1 MQIAK
6 DLEKINR
13 SSDRKTIDKHRNL
26 ITNVIANSRGGMPS
40 LLKHEFFDGKLVN
53 VLIDK

>member
-13 SSDRKTIDKHRNL
+13 SSDKKTIDKHRNL
-26 ITNVIANSRGGMPS
+26 ITNVIANSRGGMPT